1 MKTKNINQRTESAVA
16 TPAGEEQVKRK
27 VSKQVRK
34 LEAELLEEIHA
45 MIAKCSKLPLDD

>member
-1 MKTKNINQRTESAVA
+1 MSKQTKTKMASAVA
-16 TPAGEEQVKRK
+16 TPAGGEQVKRK